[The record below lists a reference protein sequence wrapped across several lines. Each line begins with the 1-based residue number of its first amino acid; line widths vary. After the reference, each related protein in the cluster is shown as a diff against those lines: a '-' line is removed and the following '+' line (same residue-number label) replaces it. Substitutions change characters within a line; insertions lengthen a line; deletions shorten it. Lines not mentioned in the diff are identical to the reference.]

1 MKQIEKVAVVRVIH
15 DLILADGILD
25 TREMDLLDR
34 LYSDYGVK
42 KTEILLAD
50 ECTLAEALNVLSEAD
65 EDLRRKLLN
74 DCMLISMSDNIC
86 AREEAMLMLALRS
99 CLTQNMASR
108 DSVISVRGN
117 QRINLEPFQVL
128 YVESEYDEEVNASI
142 GEQYREICT
151 ELRLTGFDFV
161 YLPQIAC
168 NYQKMSDEELLKLGY
183 FLYPQVSDERLR
195 VIIMQLRELSTAR
208 FCREQLSMKLD
219 FKGLVD
225 VAPSI
230 LFKINE
236 SLVDN
241 EQVSNFML
249 LEISDNA
256 LDTVR
261 EMIDLFNQYHQNSSV
276 RYLREESGRFIVCGI
291 HKQIFDILMLRKG
304 IRSRVVIDPANERI
318 FFADADVELEKVHR
332 REKALYTLLLL
343 ESASGGVNFSRPT
356 GAQLQRR
363 HEQRMQRMQ
372 EKYALIYRM
381 FGGSSK
387 VTPSLANTES
397 RSPMLSLLKRQLMSL
412 RDILHSPE
420 NYVADRNIYGNYAV
434 SISPDLICYYDAE
447 TESIHRLDE
456 SEEWRRILSL

>member
-1 MKQIEKVAVVRVIH
+1 
-15 DLILADGILD
+15 
-25 TREMDLLDR
+25 
-34 LYSDYGVK
+34 
-42 KTEILLAD
+42 
-50 ECTLAEALNVLSEAD
+50 
-65 EDLRRKLLN
+65 
-74 DCMLISMSDNIC
+74 
-86 AREEAMLMLALRS
+86 
-99 CLTQNMASR
+99 
-108 DSVISVRGN
+108 
-117 QRINLEPFQVL
+117 
-128 YVESEYDEEVNASI
+128 
-142 GEQYREICT
+142 
-151 ELRLTGFDFV
+151 
-161 YLPQIAC
+161 
-168 NYQKMSDEELLKLGY
+168 MSDEELLKLGY